1 MVEDSLRMNLI
12 RRSSTM
18 SKVGKS
24 DWKDGYEVQVVGIKK
39 QVQLIIERLSE
50 GVHVNGFD
58 YCENTFVG
66 WVIESI

>member
-1 MVEDSLRMNLI
+1 MDFQVHQNRFTPAVLR
-12 RRSSTM
+12 
-18 SKVGKS
+18 GP
-24 DWKDGYEVQVVGIKK
+24 GQVVDIKK

-66 WVIESI
+66 